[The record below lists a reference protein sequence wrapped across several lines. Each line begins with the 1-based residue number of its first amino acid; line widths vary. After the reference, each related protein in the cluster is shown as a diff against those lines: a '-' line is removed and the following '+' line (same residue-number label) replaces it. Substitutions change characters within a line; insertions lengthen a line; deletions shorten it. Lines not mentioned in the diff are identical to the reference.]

1 MNGIESKP
9 PAGGSISARSVS
21 QPRVAPER
29 TNAPRKG
36 GTVVVDGADAARRE
50 YPAAGKAARAGE
62 IPDTAQEAESGPSLG
77 EETLEKAFEQMES
90 LEKEIDGLDP
100 EKPGDQK
107 KLMQI
112 QLKLQR
118 IQQVVSLIN
127 EIRKARHNMAMAVIN
142 NIN

>member
-1 MNGIESKP
+1 MSGIENKP
-9 PAGGSISARSVS
+9 PTGDSISARSL
-21 QPRVAPER
+21 PRADVATER
-29 TNAPRKG
+29 ATAPRRA
-36 GTVVVDGADAARRE
+36 TASVDSAERRGREPRASGAA
-50 YPAAGKAARAGE
+50 PAGSIPEPTGEPEAG
-62 IPDTAQEAESGPSLG
+62 SSLG
-77 EETLEKAFEQMES
+77 EGTLEKAFEQMDS

-118 IQQVVSLIN
+118 IQQVVALIN
-127 EIRKARHNMAMAVIN
+127 EIRKARHGMAMAVIN